1 MKTASSLATLHD
13 LIRPDFKADQG
24 VWPEGLGDW
33 NVCGIAAL
41 GDQDAADPRNVV
53 ARIEGVPVAADIGL
67 EPAGKI
73 PRGVGRRHAD
83 VAEIAGA
90 IARWNVHAA
99 AERDCQVRVVAADA

>member
-13 LIRPDFKADQG
+13 LISPDFKAEEG
-24 VWPEGLGDW
+24 VGPEGLGDW

-53 ARIEGVPVAADIGL
+53 ARIEGVPVAADIGF

-73 PRGVGRRHAD
+73 ACGVGRRHPD

-90 IARWNVHAA
+90 IARRNVHAA
-99 AERDCQVRVVAADA
+99 AERDGKV

>member
-13 LIRPDFKADQG
+13 LISPDFKADQG

-53 ARIEGVPVAADIGL
+53 ARIEGVPAAADKGF
-67 EPAGKI
+67 EPAGEI

-83 VAEIAGA
+83 VAEIARA
-90 IARWNVHAA
+90 IPRWNVQAA
-99 AERDCQVRVVAADA
+99 AEREGQGRVAASD